1 MCKRVVALTFAG
13 NIYLMKVCIP
23 IVNFIYVGY
32 LEFNIATIFVFAY
45 PTHAQLQMNV
55 SFLILYPVLVL
66 LEHSGNGI
74 KVTQQSCFQT
84 ANIDF
89 RPPREA
95 NALSSFLFLTSLT
108 FGQVLC
114 FIYLLCLEN

>member
-32 LEFNIATIFVFAY
+32 LEFNTATIFVFAY
-45 PTHAQLQMNV
+45 PTHAQLQMNA

-66 LEHSGNGI
+66 LEQSRNGS
-74 KVTQQSCFQT
+74 KSDTAKLFSDREYRLSAPPRSKCFELIPFL
-84 ANIDF
+84 NVLDF
-89 RPPREA
+89 R
-95 NALSSFLFLTSLT
+95 SGSLF
-108 FGQVLC
+108 
-114 FIYLLCLEN
+114 Y